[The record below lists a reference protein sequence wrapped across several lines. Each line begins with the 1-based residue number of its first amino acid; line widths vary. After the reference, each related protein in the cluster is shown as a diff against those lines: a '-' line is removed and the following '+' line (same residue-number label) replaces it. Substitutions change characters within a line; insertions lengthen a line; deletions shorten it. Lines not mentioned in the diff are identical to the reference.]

1 MQNVIYNREKQRKND
16 MDNVIEVKRTM
27 GKKAKLLILLAGIIV
42 VALITSAFI
51 RYSYVRTFEDFD
63 VVSSVKTSGDNSAD
77 YKTFGANVIKV
88 TKDGASYINEDGD
101 TKWDVS
107 YAMKMPQVEVCGDY
121 AIVTDMNGKD
131 VYVFNTEGQVS
142 HNSLN
147 YDIAGADVAEQGVY
161 CLMLQGEDDNHI
173 VLYDKDGK
181 TILEYNVYVE
191 NRGYPIDIDL
201 SNDGEKLVVSF
212 LQMTGTETNTVI
224 AMYNYSSIGQNEN
237 ADRLVGSYTIDD
249 SVYPVVKFVD
259 NDTIVCF
266 GDKDIREYRMT
277 EKPEEKKVI
286 ELGDREIQ
294 GVFYNSKIMGY
305 ICLSDDEKASKYKIY
320 IYDIAGNLK
329 STADFDS
336 TYENIYAADD
346 EIIVVG
352 DMDCSIYRLNG
363 STKFR
368 YSFAK
373 SVMNITPDS
382 KNNEYIV
389 IFENETQTITLK

>member
-1 MQNVIYNREKQRKND
+1 

-27 GKKAKLLILLAGIIV
+27 GRKARLLIWLTV
-42 VALITSAFI
+42 VVVIALTVSSYI
-51 RYSYVRTFEDFD
+51 RYSLIRTFEGFD
-63 VVSSVKTSGDNSAD
+63 VVSSVETSGDNSAD
-77 YKTFGANVIKV
+77 YKAFGTNVIKV
-88 TKDGASYINEDGD
+88 TKDGASYIDENGE

-201 SNDGEKLVVSF
+201 SNDGQKLVVSF
-212 LQMTGTETNTVI
+212 LQMKGTETNTVI

-237 ADRLVGSYTIDD
+237 ADRLVGSYTIED
-249 SVYPVVKFVD
+249 SMYPVVKFVD

-266 GDKDIREYRMT
+266 GDKNIREYQMM
-277 EKPEEKKVI
+277 EKPEEKSII

-305 ICLSDDEKASKYKIY
+305 ICLGDENASKYKIY
-320 IYDIAGNLK
+320 IYDTNGSLK

-336 TYENIYAADD
+336 TYENIYAAED

-352 DMDCSIYRLNG
+352 DMDCSIFRFNG
-363 STKFR
+363 STKFQ